1 MEKEYVIGL
10 HRGVDTNQFWQD
22 METITNLDGIPNRK
36 VEVANRRIGSNRL
49 THYFLTDEEAELVK
63 QDKRVYCV
71 EIPPDQRDDISIGLN
86 AIQTENFTKANDFDG
101 NFYVDATGSAKNWGL
116 LRSRY
121 LTNNYGTSLDVSGS
135 YFYTLDGTG
144 VDVVIQDSGIQSDHP
159 EFQDEN
165 GISRIKEIEWYSA
178 AGITGSYQRS
188 NFYTDYDG
196 HGTHVAAIAVGKT
209 FGFAKNANIYS
220 QKLAGLEGSSDP
232 GSGIPISTAFD
243 TIRLWH
249 LNKSGSRPTIV
260 NMSWGYGTDLSA
272 GGITNVNYRGT
283 NYTSSSNIQEEFG
296 IASYSATETWRINA
310 RVASVDVEIQEMI
323 DAGIHICIAAG
334 NLNYKCE
341 VSGGID
347 YDNYFTKGG
356 TDYYYHRGSSPYD
369 DEAFLVG
376 SISYNSY
383 DATTDQKSNFS
394 NAGPAVNIYAPGHF
408 IMSAESNIASSLH
421 TTASYYDDSRFKQ
434 AILSGTSQASPQ
446 VAGSAAL
453 ALQVSPKTNVKS
465 LREFIIGKTGNVL
478 LTGSAD
484 DYTSDSTMGGEP
496 RILYNS
502 FGQDPSSGTFD
513 GQNIKFSS
521 TYRIPTEIRN
531 ASNKISFPN
540 TVSYNYIAFFPYY
553 KVGGTT
559 YYNFDGNIKS
569 VSSNPFTKTLKTLD
583 NLTSFTLESGS
594 FDYTSNPNP
603 PLLSIPTGSSGGISI
618 SSQNLWNDSADKI
631 NGLSLKYL
639 WTYNVIPSIPQYR
652 EAQMYTS
659 IDGEN
664 WKIDKGWR
672 MAPSYYNTI
681 EEKVEYWPDVLDGS
695 VQYLGSVSYPH
706 PTFPTLEFLL
716 VTPNWTSNYMS
727 LYMNYGDGWLPA
739 DGVGSDKGT
748 TVLSSTNKYVIIT
761 DKNSDNYS
769 FLILEKKF
777 DRYGIPNDTYLS
789 SWNFLD
795 KNMGNW
801 ISYYYQTPDNTL
813 INGSTVVIG
822 GMAVTSEGQGL
833 IGGPISSSLHTIN
846 LNDNYDNYYFS
857 IENLGDVTY
866 RIPNSTKLHVYDYGE
881 PHRDSAMGEH
891 IGAIGNSGDTWYFSL
906 SKSGSYYGRIIRSTG
921 DPFAASSTQNP
932 STYKIEPNTNWE
944 VIEWGS
950 EDSKFDHHFFMTGS
964 NNSGFF
970 YGSGGVTR
978 INLPADNGYN
988 YYPNLDV
995 TEDIV
1000 YPIKTL
1006 TTKNNK
1012 LSNLVSSSY
1021 TTGSM
1026 PASYNI
1032 WDSGIFNI
1040 INDGS
1045 SLYSIVPAQ
1054 GFPNTGS
1061 LNISNDSG
1069 DTWTTYPLTMN
1080 DGLLSGISKYKDTF
1094 YLRPYINDNS
1104 TIYYTNNISS
1114 NNWTKLDFND
1124 IFGGEYAVSQFEYFS
1139 DRFYFSTPTGYL
1151 FNLTKDNNKLDRGW
1165 SVNSYPPLAAGTK
1178 RKSRGVTITPNYYPA
1193 FFDNYVN
1200 NGLYRSIDNG
1210 YNFNKISLPL
1220 LKFTSVE
1227 TDGKGNWVALTKNNT
1242 YYFSI
1247 DNGIT
1252 WESKDISYNN
1262 QTDHYYSDVIYIN
1275 GKWVFSPS
1283 RLNNTSFDGN
1293 RNLISTLNPF
1303 KTKVSW
1309 KIEETFSEDIYNMW
1323 VLNDS
1328 LILKGSTHHYKM
1340 TIS

>member
-10 HRGVDTNQFWQD
+10 HRGVDTDQFWQD
-22 METITNLDGIPNRK
+22 METITNLDGIPNRQ

-71 EIPPDQRDDISIGLN
+71 EIPADQRDDISIGLN
-86 AIQTENFTKANDFDG
+86 AIQTENFTKANDYDG
-101 NFYVDATGSAKNWGL
+101 NLYVDATGSAKNWGL

-144 VDVVIQDSGIQSDHP
+144 VDVVIQDSGIQSNHP

-178 AGITGSYQRS
+178 AGITGSYQGS
-188 NFYTDYDG
+188 GFYSDYDG

-296 IASYSATETWRINA
+296 IASYSATETWRINT

-408 IMSAESNIASSLH
+408 IMSAESDIANSNH
-421 TTASYYDDSRFKQ
+421 TTASYYDDNRFKQ

-453 ALQVSPKTNVKS
+453 ALQVSPKTSVKS
-465 LREFIIGKTGNVL
+465 LREFIVGKTGDVL

-502 FGQDPSSGTFD
+502 FGQDPSPGTFD
-513 GQNIKFSS
+513 GQNINFTS
-521 TYRIPTEIRN
+521 TYRIPTDIRN
-531 ASNKISFPN
+531 ASNKIFFPN
-540 TVSYNYIAFFPYY
+540 TISYNYIASWPYY
-553 KVGGTT
+553 RIGATT
-559 YYNFDGNIKS
+559 YTLDNIKS
-569 VSSNPFTKTLKTLD
+569 VSSNTSTQTLKTLD
-583 NLTSFTLESGS
+583 DLTSFTLESGS
-594 FDYTSNPNP
+594 FTPGIFPNITY
-603 PLLSIPTGSSGGISI
+603 SISGSSAGIST
-618 SSQNLWNDSADKI
+618 STQNLNLYRQGNNTTI
-631 NGLSLKYL
+631 NGTSLKYL
-639 WTYNVIPSIPQYR
+639 SVDKSGYQSKAT
-652 EAQMYTS
+652 MLTS
-659 IDGEN
+659 IDGTN
-664 WKIDKGWR
+664 WTIDTQWGT
-672 MAPSYYNTI
+672 AASYYNPVD
-681 EEKVEYWPDVLDGS
+681 EKVEYYPNNLTDYAF
-695 VQYLGSVSYPH
+695 QYLGAVPYSDFY
-706 PTFPTLEFLL
+706 PTLEFLL
-716 VTPNWTSNYMS
+716 LDATWGNQPTLYLNWG
-727 LYMNYGDGWLPA
+727 YGWAPFVYSRISKNGTALLSYNNEYIIL
-739 DGVGSDKGT
+739 SDKNG
-748 TVLSSTNKYVIIT
+748 SYFRMFKM
-761 DKNSDNYS
+761 
-769 FLILEKKF
+769 KF
-777 DRYGIPNDTYLS
+777 DSFTPTNSYLS
-789 SWNFLD
+789 SWNFLSFRESTQPLNYEY
-795 KNMGNW
+795 KTSSGNNSNGS
-801 ISYYYQTPDNTL
+801 SYYYGGIR
-813 INGSTVVIG
+813 INSSDQ
-822 GMAVTSEGQGL
+822 AL
-833 IGGPISSSLHTIN
+833 IGGPISSSLFLQD
-846 LNDNYDNYYFS
+846 LNDNHDNYYFS
-857 IENLGDVTY
+857 VENLENLYNDV
-866 RIPNSTKLHVYDYGE
+866 RGIGNVKLHVYDYGE
-881 PHRDSAMGEH
+881 PHRDSNTGEH
-891 IGAIGNSGDTWYFSL
+891 IGAIGSSGDTWYFSL

-921 DPFAASSTQNP
+921 DPFAASSTQHP
-932 STYKIEPNTNWE
+932 STYKIEPDTNWE

-950 EDSKFDHHFFMTGS
+950 TDSKFDHHFFMTGS

-978 INLPADNGYN
+978 INLPAENGYN
-988 YYPNLDV
+988 YYPNLDI
-995 TEDIV
+995 TADTV

-1026 PASYNI
+1026 PTSNNI

-1069 DTWTTYPLTMN
+1069 NTWTTYPLTMN
-1080 DGLLSGISKYKDTF
+1080 NGLLSGISKYKDTF

-1114 NNWTKLDFND
+1114 NSWTQLDFD
-1124 IFGGEYAVSQFEYFS
+1124 DTFGGEYGNGFEYFS
-1139 DRFYFSTPTGYL
+1139 DRFYASTQTGYI
-1151 FNLTKDNNKLDRGW
+1151 FNLTKENSKLEFGW
-1165 SVNSYPPLAAGTK
+1165 SLPKSTPLAAGTK
-1178 RKSRGVTITPNYYPA
+1178 RKSRGVTISPNYYPT

-1210 YNFNKISLPL
+1210 YNFTKILDPNK
-1220 LKFTSVE
+1220 KFTSVE
-1227 TDGKGNWVALTKNNT
+1227 TDGKGNWIALTINNT

-1247 DNGIT
+1247 DNGKI
-1252 WESKDISYNN
+1252 WETKNISYNG
-1262 QTDHYYSDVIYIN
+1262 QKDHYYSDVIYIN

-1283 RLNNTSFDGN
+1283 RLTNTSFDGD
-1293 RNLISTLNPF
+1293 RKLISTLNPF
-1303 KTKVSW
+1303 KVRVSW
-1309 KIEETFSEDIYNMW
+1309 KIEETFNEDIYNMW
-1323 VLNDS
+1323 VLNNS
-1328 LILKGSTHHYKM
+1328 LILKGHTHHYKM